1 MLRKNE
7 FCKVINN
14 IESMDRIDTIK
25 QLLSQNPNDIFLNY
39 ALAMEYMSIS
49 DWNSAIIQ
57 LEWIRNNQSDYLP
70 LYYQLAHVYEEIND
84 TDNAIVIYNEGINI
98 AIKHSN
104 KKTELELKSALEELT
119 F

>member
-14 IESMDRIDTIK
+14 IQSMDRIDTIK

-39 ALAMEYMSIS
+39 ALAMEFMSIN
-49 DWNSAIIQ
+49 DWSSAANQ
-57 LEWIRNNQSDYLP
+57 LEGIKKMQEDYLP
-70 LYYQLAHVYEEIND
+70 LYYQLAHIYEELND
-84 TDNAIVIYNEGINI
+84 ADKAIVVYNEGINL
-98 AIKHSN
+98 AIKQLD